1 VAIHPYSFLL
11 LVEVGY
17 SSDIGLYRAL
27 RELGL
32 VLQYVVADLAA
43 LCPQR
48 PSCNL
53 LYKKKEQLVLSN
65 SITIAVL
72 LPLTE
77 YLTNIRTKVCALKL

>member
-11 LVEVGY
+11 LVEVSY
-17 SSDIGLYRAL
+17 SSDIGSYRAL

-43 LCPQR
+43 LCLQR

-53 LYKKKEQLVLSN
+53 LHKKKEQLVLSN
-65 SITIAVL
+65 SITITVL
-72 LPLTE
+72 LPLIE
-77 YLTNIRTKVCALKL
+77 YLKAISIK

>member
-17 SSDIGLYRAL
+17 GSNIGSYRAL

-32 VLQYVVADLAA
+32 VLLYVVADLAA
-43 LCPQR
+43 LCLQR

-53 LYKKKEQLVLSN
+53 FHKKKGQLVLSN

-72 LPLTE
+72 LLLTE
-77 YLTNIRTKVCALKL
+77 YLKVISIK

>member
-1 VAIHPYSFLL
+1 VICNNSFLL

-17 SSDIGLYRAL
+17 SSDISLYRVL

-43 LCPQR
+43 LCLQR

-53 LYKKKEQLVLSN
+53 FHKKKEQLVFSN

-77 YLTNIRTKVCALKL
+77 YLKAISIK

>member
-1 VAIHPYSFLL
+1 MYVPSHYSFLL
-11 LVEVGY
+11 PVEVGY
-17 SSDIGLYRAL
+17 SSDIGSYRAL
-27 RELGL
+27 RELGM

-72 LPLTE
+72 LLLTE
-77 YLTNIRTKVCALKL
+77 YLKAISIK

>member
-17 SSDIGLYRAL
+17 SSDIGSYRAL

-32 VLQYVVADLAA
+32 VLQYVVADLTA

-48 PSCNL
+48 LSCNL

-72 LPLTE
+72 LLLTE
-77 YLTNIRTKVCALKL
+77 YFKTISIK

>member
-32 VLQYVVADLAA
+32 VLQYVVANLAA
-43 LCPQR
+43 LCLQR

-72 LPLTE
+72 LPLIK
-77 YLTNIRTKVCALKL
+77 YLKAISIK

>member
-17 SSDIGLYRAL
+17 SSDIGSYRTL
-27 RELGL
+27 RELSL
-32 VLQYVVADLAA
+32 VLQYVIADLAA
-43 LCPQR
+43 LCLQR

-72 LPLTE
+72 LLLTE
-77 YLTNIRTKVCALKL
+77 YLKTISIK

>member
-1 VAIHPYSFLL
+1 MRRTRFVLH
-11 LVEVGY
+11 
-17 SSDIGLYRAL
+17 IGSYRAL
-27 RELGL
+27 REPGL

-72 LPLTE
+72 LLLTE
-77 YLTNIRTKVCALKL
+77 YLKAINIK